1 MEILPLECC
10 VFLYSGLQT
19 TIQSHTTNRAHKAL
33 GTFENAIMV
42 IIKYVYQALH
52 LVWSV
57 CFPFER
63 SFSFFFFNYSK
74 YSSIR
79 DIDMDWTA
87 VKDSKQRQ
95 QVS

>member
-42 IIKYVYQALH
+42 MIKYVYQALH
-52 LVWSV
+52 LGG
-57 CFPFER
+57 PFVSHLR
-63 SFSFFFFNYSK
+63 GVFLSSFSITVNTVALETLT
-74 YSSIR
+74 
-79 DIDMDWTA
+79 WTGP
-87 VKDSKQRQ
+87 R
-95 QVS
+95 